1 MITHNVQQGS
11 EAWNKLRSEHKTASE
26 AAAMLGLSKHQS
38 RNDLLK
44 QKATGLTEEVTPQ
57 KQRLFDA
64 GHDAEAKARPI
75 AEELIDA
82 ELFPCTA
89 TDDSGNYLASFDGI
103 DIMESI
109 VWEHKLFNL
118 SLAGS
123 LAMHE
128 VPDTHWPQ
136 LEQQILVSGADR
148 AMLMCSDG
156 TNENM
161 AYTWY
166 ESVPERRQQLIEG
179 WKQFDTDINAYKHKE
194 SAVVTPGTAPDA
206 LPTLNI
212 KVKGMVTQSNLNAF
226 KDTAQAVI
234 SGIKTDLQ
242 TDTDFAD
249 AEKTAKWLKDVE
261 GKLEQAKEQALSQ
274 TADIDAI
281 FKTIDSIKE
290 EAREKRLS
298 IGKLVKTRKDSIKAT
313 MMKAG
318 IDQFHEFVITVDESL
333 NPYFLSNPAISL
345 ATAIKGKRTIESIQN
360 AIDTTLAM
368 AKIDI
373 NKQAD
378 LMRINSKLF
387 TEEYRFLFSDA
398 QTLISKDT
406 DDLKLIIDDRINTH
420 KEKEAE
426 REQAQRERFE
436 REQARRE
443 KEVHQVHEIQP
454 QPDEAKEELPA
465 IKHKSREQQ
474 IYNSIMA
481 SFIATGL
488 SIELSKTLIERI
500 STGEIPHVEIN
511 FQGE

>member
-11 EAWNKLRSEHKTASE
+11 EAWNKLRSEHNTASE
-26 AAAMLGLSKHQS
+26 SAAMLGLSKYQS

-44 QKATGLTEEVTPQ
+44 QKATGLVEEVTPSKQ
-57 KQRLFDA
+57 KLFDA
-64 GHDAEAKARPI
+64 GHDSEAKARPI
-75 AEELIDA
+75 AELLIGV

-89 TDDSGNYLASFDGI
+89 TDDDGNYLASFDGI
-103 DIMESI
+103 DLMETV
-109 VWEHKLFNL
+109 VWEHKIFSQ
-118 SLAGS
+118 SLADL
-123 LAMHE
+123 LAINE

-136 LEQQILVSGADR
+136 LEQQLLVSGADR

-166 ESVPERRQQLIEG
+166 ESVPERRQQIIEG
-179 WKQFDTDINAYKHKE
+179 WKQFDTDINAYEHKE

-212 KVKGMVTQSNLNAF
+212 QVKGMVTQSNLNAF

-242 TDTDFAD
+242 TDIDFAD

-261 GKLEQAKEQALSQ
+261 GKLEYAKEQALSQ
-274 TADIDAI
+274 TADIDAL
-281 FKTIDSIKE
+281 FKAIDSIKE
-290 EAREKRLS
+290 EAREKRLNL
-298 IGKLVKTRKDSIKAT
+298 GKLVKTRKDSIKAT

-360 AIDTTLAM
+360 AIDTALAM

-373 NKQAD
+373 NKEAD
-378 LMRINSKLF
+378 LIRINSKLF

-406 DDLKLIIDDRINTH
+406 DDLKLIINARINAH
-420 KEKEAE
+420 QEKEA
-426 REQAQRERFE
+426 
-436 REQARRE
+436 RE
-443 KEVHQVHEIQP
+443 KEAWEKAQRKKAEREKEAPQVQETQP
-454 QPDEAKEELPA
+454 QPAAIKEEGFTR
-465 IKHKSREQQ
+465 KHKSREQQ

-481 SFIATGL
+481 CFIETGL
-488 SIELSKTLIERI
+488 SIELSKNLIERI

-511 FQGE
+511 FKGE